1 MDSEPDTENGDDGG
15 EDGKDNQE
23 YVDRSKIDF
32 DPDDGLYT
40 GTAVEG
46 TSDIPG
52 STSEDH
58 DDPDSPVAD
67 SDGESEDDDG
77 PDDDGPDD
85 DGLDED
91 EPEKDDPAPA

>member
-1 MDSEPDTENGDDGG
+1 MASDTDSDDNTPAETPTEREGREGDG
-15 EDGKDNQE
+15 QE

-58 DDPDSPVAD
+58 GDDAPVHSPEGEDGGNAGAETGAERAD
-67 SDGESEDDDG
+67 
-77 PDDDGPDD
+77 P
-85 DGLDED
+85 
-91 EPEKDDPAPA
+91 EPA

>member
-1 MDSEPDTENGDDGG
+1 MASDDKTASDEKTPAQPEGREDDG
-15 EDGKDNQE
+15 QE

-58 DDPDSPVAD
+58 DDPDSPVVDTDDGDDASD
-67 SDGESEDDDG
+67 DADGE
-77 PDDDGPDD
+77 
-85 DGLDED
+85 GLSED
-91 EPEKDDPAPA
+91 EPEKDDPEPA